1 MTRARMPERRI
12 ADTRELVFDNVRFTV
27 TVGVYPDGRPGEVF
41 ARGARAGSQLD
52 GLIDDACVVVSRL
65 LQHGE
70 AAVIIQNALGRDGD
84 RPASVIGAIADIVA
98 EIDREVLR

>member
-1 MTRARMPERRI
+1 MSRERLLDRRI
-12 ADTRELVFDNVRFTV
+12 ADTRELEFGSMRFTV
-27 TVGVYPDGRPGEVF
+27 TVGLYPDGRPGEVF
-41 ARGARAGSQLD
+41 ARGGKAGSQLD

-70 AAVIIQNALGRDGD
+70 AATILVRCLGRDGD

>member
-1 MTRARMPERRI
+1 MTRTRLPNRRI
-12 ADTRELVFDNVRFTV
+12 ADTRELVFDNMQFTV
-27 TVGVYPDGRPGEVF
+27 TVGVFTDGRPGEVF

-52 GLIDDACVVVSRL
+52 GLVDDACILVSRL

-70 AAVIIQNALGRDGD
+70 AASILAQCLGRDGD

-98 EIDREVLR
+98 EIDREALR